1 MDYCISDI
9 HGQYDLFCRLMDRID
24 FGSGDRLFVMG
35 DMIDKGPDSVR
46 LVKLVFSMP
55 DVYPIAG
62 NHEHV
67 FLNYYHN
74 LMRES
79 EDYDAVLEKLRNY
92 FADGSLLD
100 WAIVDQLEALP
111 YYTETERFIGV
122 HAGLKVKDDRLL
134 SVSETSVNTLV
145 YDRAFKEPDLLP
157 EGGKCVFFGHTPT
170 WYITGGKNEILFYP
184 RAGAPRN
191 STRIEDYCKVHLD
204 TDVCLT
210 GMLGCVAVDT
220 CECFYVKRK

>member
-62 NHEHV
+62 NHEHA
-67 FLNYYHN
+67 FLGYCHN

-79 EDYDAVLEKLRNY
+79 DDFDAVLDKLKGY
-92 FADGSLLD
+92 FTDGALLTWD
-100 WAIVDQLEALP
+100 IIEQLDALA

-122 HAGLKVKDDRLL
+122 HAGLKVKDGRLL
-134 SVSETSVNTLV
+134 SPAETPVGMLV
-145 YDRAFKEPDLLP
+145 GDRGFKEPGLLP
-157 EGGKCVFFGHTPT
+157 EGGKCVFFGHTPA
-170 WYITGGKNEILFYP
+170 WYVTGGKNGILFYP
-184 RAGAPRN
+184 RVGAPER

-204 TDVCLT
+204 TDVCFT
-210 GMLGCVAVDT
+210 GVLGCVAVDT
-220 CECFYVKRK
+220 CECFYVQNK